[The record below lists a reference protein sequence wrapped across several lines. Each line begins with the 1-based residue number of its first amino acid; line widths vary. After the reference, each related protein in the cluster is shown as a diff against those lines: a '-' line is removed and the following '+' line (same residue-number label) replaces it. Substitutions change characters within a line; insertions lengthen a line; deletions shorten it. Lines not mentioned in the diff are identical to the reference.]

1 MKSEQSQSTPVYV
14 DKMNSLEK
22 RAASSLSSIYAL
34 RMLGL
39 FMIFPV
45 FSLYGQQ
52 LEGNTPFLIGFAIGA
67 YGLTQAIF
75 QIPFGMLSDK
85 LGRKPVIIAGMLIF
99 AIGSV
104 IAAQADSIYGVI
116 IGRIVQGSGAV
127 AAAVMALAADLT
139 REEHRLKIM
148 ASIGMSIGFSFAIAM
163 VLGSILNDII
173 GVNGIFWL
181 TSVFALLGVVVT
193 IFWVPNAPQ
202 TFHRETE
209 PVPAQFRN
217 ILKDH
222 QLLRLDVGILILHMV
237 LTATFIVIPMALTNE
252 QLVNLPASE
261 HWKIYLPVMLL
272 AMAIMVPFII
282 IAESKRRMKEVF
294 VGAIAIVALSELGF
308 WTFNDSLYG
317 LIFFILTFFV
327 AFNVLEASLPS
338 LVAKMSPTEAKGT
351 AMGVYSTSQFL
362 GAFLGGI
369 IGGKLLG
376 MYGINGVFLF
386 AMLAMIVWFFIA
398 LTMKS
403 PRYLSTFVVKLSNI
417 TADDI
422 DHVTAGLTAI
432 RGVAEAVVISGDGV
446 AYLKV
451 ELHALDKA
459 SLKEFSN
466 MHSQQETKQESKQ

>member
-1 MKSEQSQSTPVYV
+1 MKENNL

-22 RAASSLSSIYAL
+22 RAASSLASIYAL

-52 LEGNTPFLIGFAIGA
+52 LEHNTPFLIGFAIGA

-85 LGRKPVIIAGMLIF
+85 IGRKPVIIAGMLIF
-99 AIGSV
+99 ALGSV
-104 IAAQADSIYGVI
+104 VAAQADSIYGVI
-116 IGRIVQGSGAV
+116 MGRIIQGSGAV

-139 REEHRLKIM
+139 REEQRLKIM
-148 ASIGMSIGFSFAIAM
+148 ATIGMSIGFAFAIAM
-163 VLGSILNDII
+163 VLGSILNDLI

-181 TSVFALLGVVVT
+181 TAAFALLGVVVT
-193 IFWVPNAPQ
+193 LFWVPDAPQ
-202 TFHRETE
+202 SFHRETE
-209 PVPAQFRN
+209 PVPEQFKS
-217 ILKDH
+217 ILSDH
-222 QLLRLDVGILILHMV
+222 QLLRLDAGILILHMV

-252 QLVNLPASE
+252 HHADLPSAQ

-272 AMAIMVPFII
+272 AMGLMVPFII

-294 VGAIAIVALSELGF
+294 VAAIAVVALSELGF
-308 WTFNDSLYG
+308 WAFNESLYA
-317 LIFFILTFFV
+317 LVFFLLVFFA
-327 AFNVLEASLPS
+327 AFNILEASLPS
-338 LVAKMSPTEAKGT
+338 LVAKISPAEAKGT
-351 AMGVYSTSQFL
+351 AMGVYSTSQFF

-376 MYGINGVFLF
+376 LYGINGVFLF
-386 AMLAMIVWFFIA
+386 SMSAMLVWLLIA

-403 PRYLSTFVVKLSNI
+403 PRYLSSFVVKLTNVQ
-417 TADDI
+417 THDVAK
-422 DHVTAGLTAI
+422 VTAGLTAI
-432 RGVAEAVVISGDGV
+432 CGVAEAVVIPEDGA

-451 ELHALDKA
+451 ELHALDKV

-466 MHSQQETKQESKQ
+466 KYSEGDK

>member
-1 MKSEQSQSTPVYV
+1 MKENNL

-22 RAASSLSSIYAL
+22 RAASSLASIYAL

-52 LEGNTPFLIGFAIGA
+52 LEHNTPFLIGFAIGA

-85 LGRKPVIIAGMLIF
+85 VGRKPVIIAGMLIF
-99 AIGSV
+99 ALGSV
-104 IAAQADSIYGVI
+104 VAAQADSIYGVI
-116 IGRIVQGSGAV
+116 IGRIIQGSGAV

-139 REEHRLKIM
+139 REEQRLKIM
-148 ASIGMSIGFSFAIAM
+148 ASIGMSIGFAFAIAM

-173 GVNGIFWL
+173 GVSGIFWL
-181 TSVFALLGVVVT
+181 TAAFALLGVVVT
-193 IFWVPNAPQ
+193 LFWVPDAPQ
-202 TFHRETE
+202 SFHRETE
-209 PVPAQFRN
+209 PVPAQFKS
-217 ILKDH
+217 ILSDH
-222 QLLRLDVGILILHMV
+222 QLLRLDAGILILHMV

-252 QLVNLPASE
+252 QYAALPSAQ

-272 AMAIMVPFII
+272 SMALMVPFII

-294 VGAIAIVALSELGF
+294 VGAIAVVALSELGF
-308 WTFNDSLYG
+308 WAFNDSLYA
-317 LIFFILTFFV
+317 LVFFLLVFFA
-327 AFNVLEASLPS
+327 AFNILEASLPS
-338 LVAKMSPTEAKGT
+338 LVAKISPAEAKGT
-351 AMGVYSTSQFL
+351 AMGVYSTSQFF

-376 MYGINGVFLF
+376 LYGINGVFLF
-386 AMLAMIVWFFIA
+386 SMSAMLLWLLIA

-403 PRYLSTFVVKLSNI
+403 PRYLSSFVVKLTNVQ
-417 TADDI
+417 TDDI
-422 DHVTAGLTAI
+422 VRVTAGLTAI
-432 RGVAEAVVISGDGV
+432 CGVAEAVVIPEDGA

-451 ELHALDKA
+451 ELHALDKV

-466 MHSQQETKQESKQ
+466 KYSEGDK

>member
-1 MKSEQSQSTPVYV
+1 MKETEI
-14 DKMNSLEK
+14 DKLNPTEK
-22 RAASSLSSIYAL
+22 RAAASLASIYSL

-45 FSLYGQQ
+45 FSLYGQE
-52 LEGNTPFLIGFAIGA
+52 LDGNTPFLIGFAIGA

-85 LGRKPVIIAGMLIF
+85 IGRKPVIVAGMLIF
-99 AIGSV
+99 ALGSAV
-104 IAAQADSIYGVI
+104 AAMSDSIYGVI
-116 IGRIVQGSGAV
+116 LGRIIQGSGAV

-148 ASIGMSIGFSFAIAM
+148 AVIGMSIGFSFAIAM

-181 TSVFALLGVVVT
+181 TSVFALMGVVVT
-193 IFWVPNAPQ
+193 LFWVPDAPQ
-202 TFHRETE
+202 SFHRETE
-209 PVPAQFRN
+209 PVPAQFKS
-217 ILKDH
+217 ILRDH
-222 QLLRLDVGILILHMV
+222 QLLRLDAGILILHMV
-237 LTATFIVIPMALTNE
+237 LTATFLVLPMALVNE
-252 QLVNLPASE
+252 QTINLPPSE
-261 HWKIYLPVMLL
+261 HWKIYLPVMIL
-272 AMAIMVPFII
+272 AMGLMIPFII

-294 VGAIAIVALSELGF
+294 VGAIAVVALAELGF
-308 WTFNDSLYG
+308 WAFNDSLYA
-317 LIFFILTFFV
+317 LVFFILVFF
-327 AFNVLEASLPS
+327 AGFNLLEASLPS
-338 LVAKMSPTEAKGT
+338 LVSKMSPTEAKGT

-376 MYGINGVFLF
+376 LYGINGVFLF
-386 AMLAMIVWFFIA
+386 ALFAMLFWCLIA

-403 PRYLSTFVVKLSNI
+403 PRYLSSYVVKLSGVKEE
-417 TADDI
+417 DI
-422 DHVTAGLTAI
+422 SRATAGLTGI
-432 RGVAEAVVISGDGV
+432 CGVAEAVVIPEDGA

-459 SLKEFSN
+459 GLQEFSKRF
-466 MHSQQETKQESKQ
+466 S

>member
-1 MKSEQSQSTPVYV
+1 MKSDQNKSAPVYI
-14 DKMNSLEK
+14 DKMSSLEK

-85 LGRKPVIIAGMLIF
+85 IGRKPVIIAGMLIF
-99 AIGSV
+99 ALGSV

-116 IGRIVQGSGAV
+116 LGRIIQGSGAV

-148 ASIGMSIGFSFAIAM
+148 ASIGMSIGFAFAIAM
-163 VLGSILNDII
+163 VLGSILNEMI

-181 TSVFALLGVVVT
+181 TAVFALLGVVVT
-193 IFWVPNAPQ
+193 LFWVPNAPQ
-202 TFHRETE
+202 SFHRETE
-209 PVPAQFRN
+209 PVPEQFKK
-217 ILKDH
+217 ILSDH
-222 QLLRLDVGILILHMV
+222 QLLRLDAGILILHMV

-252 QLVNLPASE
+252 HHANLPSAE
-261 HWKIYLPVMLL
+261 HWKIYLPVMLV
-272 AMAIMVPFII
+272 AMGLMVPFII
-282 IAESKRRMKEVF
+282 IAENKRRMKEVF
-294 VGAIAIVALSELGF
+294 VGAIAVVALSELGF
-308 WTFNDSLYG
+308 WAFNDSLYALVFFI
-317 LIFFILTFFV
+317 LIFFT

-351 AMGVYSTSQFL
+351 AMGIYSTSQFL

-369 IGGKLLG
+369 IGGQLLG

-386 AMLAMIVWFFIA
+386 SALALSVWVIIA

-403 PRYLSTFVVKLSNI
+403 PRYLSTFVVKLTDVKADEI
-417 TADDI
+417 AKVTAD
-422 DHVTAGLTAI
+422 LTSI
-432 RGVAEAVVISGDGV
+432 CGVAEAVVIPEDGA

-459 SLKEFSN
+459 GLKEFSN
-466 MHSQQETKQESKQ
+466 KYSEGDK